1 MDMVYVGVCINLL
14 IIAEIACFF
23 NSLGVPGT
31 MYDLPPSSV
40 YDVAMRIPDLPHDW
54 NVTPSS
60 AIGIQR
66 QLKGAVRTDLP
77 LPLDRIR
84 FVAGVDVSMTRFD
97 SLLTAGVVIWDRT
110 SGQVVETASAQLQA
124 TFPYIPGLLSFRE
137 IPALLQA
144 IASVRAEPDI
154 WLVDG
159 HGIAHPRRLG
169 IAAHLGV
176 LLNRPTV
183 GVAKSRLTGTY
194 AELGDVMGSETPL
207 VDDSEQIGTVLR
219 SKTRSNPLFISPG
232 HLIDL
237 LSAVDIVRACLRG
250 YRLPEPTRLA
260 HQFVNEVRVQ
270 KSPGFLSAIT

>member
-1 MDMVYVGVCINLL
+1 
-14 IIAEIACFF
+14 
-23 NSLGVPGT
+23 
-31 MYDLPPSSV
+31 MYDLPRSSV
-40 YDVAMRIPDLPHDW
+40 YDVAMQIPDLPHDW

-66 QLKGAVRTDLP
+66 ELRSAVRTDTP
-77 LPLDRIR
+77 LSLDRIR
-84 FVAGVDVSMTRFD
+84 LVAGVDVSMTRFD
-97 SLLTAGVVIWDRT
+97 PLLTAGVVVWDRV
-110 SGQVVETASAQLQA
+110 SGQIVETASAQLQA

-144 IASVRAEPDI
+144 IAQVRAEPDI
-154 WLVDG
+154 WFVDG

-176 LLNRPTV
+176 LINRPTV

-194 AELGDVMGSETPL
+194 AELAQATGSETPL

-219 SKTRSNPLFISPG
+219 TKLKSNPLFISPG

-237 LSAVDIVRACLRG
+237 PSAVDIVRACLRG

-270 KSPGFLSAIT
+270 KQTTFLSAIT